1 VIHSCVCEVDG
12 RKSNRILLL
21 LVEWKAFS
29 LSRNSTMLRFSGGV
43 VSAPSVSGNLNRKV
57 EMKIKQKKKPTEPEV
72 EIDSGNKQD
81 AAVQKK

>member
-1 VIHSCVCEVDG
+1 MIHSCVCEVDG

-43 VSAPSVSGNLNRKV
+43 VSAPSVLGNLNRKV
-57 EMKIKQKKKPTEPEV
+57 EMKIKQKKPTEPEV